1 MANQQNQSKKT
12 FSENSKNIPESIKNK
27 LEALKVQADKL
38 NLGNSTKKSSK
49 ASYIYKYPENYSILD
64 ISMKGGLG
72 EKFRRETRNKRDI
85 FLNNVS
91 ITFKQYQNKS
101 ATLEDVLN
109 EVRIFINFYKENYT
123 TNNFEVRSISDKP
136 NEIKD
141 TIYKLQLDVVK
152 TFVELL

>member
-12 FSENSKNIPESIKNK
+12 FSENSKNIPENIKNK

-38 NLGNSTKKSSK
+38 NLGNSSKKSSK

-72 EKFRRETRNKRDI
+72 EKFRRETRNKRDT

-101 ATLEDVLN
+101 VILEDVLN
-109 EVRIFINFYKENYT
+109 EVRTFINFYKENYT
-123 TNNFEVRSISDKP
+123 INDFSVRSISDKP
-136 NEIKD
+136 NAIKD
-141 TIYKLQLDVVK
+141 EIYKVQLDIVK